1 MDASPAVPHPD
12 AAPIEDPAAPEPRR
26 IGVLGGTFN
35 PPHAGHLALA
45 RHARSQLHLDV
56 VLLVPAHTPPHKP
69 PAADAATPKQRLE
82 MCELAVAGMEGVS
95 ACALEVRRGGA
106 SYTVDTLQELHDANP
121 EASLTLIIGA
131 DIALTL
137 PSWRQPRRLLDLAE
151 LAVAQRGDAAEER
164 VREALSPL
172 HPELARVKF
181 LSMAPIDISSS
192 QVRERIAAGLPLHGK
207 LPAAVER
214 YVVEHELYGAAAA

>member
-1 MDASPAVPHPD
+1 
-12 AAPIEDPAAPEPRR
+12 
-26 IGVLGGTFN
+26 VLGGTFN

-45 RHARSQLHLDV
+45 RHARSELRLHL

-69 PAADAATPKQRLE
+69 PAADAATPSQRLA
-82 MCELAVAGMEGVS
+82 MCELAAAGVEGVS

-121 EASLTLIIGA
+121 DASLTLIIGA

-137 PSWRQPRRLLDLAE
+137 PSWRQPRRLLDLAQ
-151 LAVAQRGDAAEER
+151 LAVAQRGGAAEAR
-164 VREALSPL
+164 VLEALAPL
-172 HPELARVKF
+172 HPEPARVKF
-181 LSMAPIDISSS
+181 LSMAPIEISSS
-192 QVRERIAAGLPLHGK
+192 QVREQIAAGLPLHGE

-214 YVVEHELYGAAAA
+214 YVAEHDLYGASAT